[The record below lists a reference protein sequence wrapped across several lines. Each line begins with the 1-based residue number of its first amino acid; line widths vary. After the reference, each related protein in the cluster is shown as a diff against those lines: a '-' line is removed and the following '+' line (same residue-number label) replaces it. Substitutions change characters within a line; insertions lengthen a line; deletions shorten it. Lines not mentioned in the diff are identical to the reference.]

1 MNLYT
6 WFSPGSNVGMGVK
19 LGDIIP
25 PEAVEKI
32 RLEALAGRAV
42 ALDAYNT
49 LYQFITIIRGPDGR
63 PLMDRHGRITSH
75 LSGLFFRTINF
86 MKAGL
91 KPIYVYDGRPP
102 ELKRATVEKRE
113 ERRMEAAQLYERALA
128 EGRLE
133 EARKYA
139 QQAATLNEYIVES
152 SKKLL
157 TLMGVPVV
165 QAPSEGEAQAA
176 YMARRGDAYA
186 SASQDM
192 DSLLFGSPRLV
203 RNLSIVGRRKLPGRK
218 EYVEVE
224 PELIYLDRLL
234 ERLGLTRDQLIDV
247 AILVGTDYCEG
258 VKGVGP
264 KRALKLIREYGSAE
278 KVLKHLG
285 VSLEIEPE
293 KIRDIFLNPRVSDE
307 YRVEWREPDYGGVEG
322 MLCGEHDFSPE
333 RVRKALGELKTAF
346 EKERGKT
353 SLDAWL

>member
-1 MNLYT
+1 
-6 WFSPGSNVGMGVK
+6 MGVK

-25 PEAVEKI
+25 PEAVEK
-32 RLEALAGRAV
+32 LSLQALAGKAV

-49 LYQFITIIRGPDGR
+49 LYQFIAIIRGPDGR
-63 PLMDRHGRITSH
+63 PLMDRRGRITSH

-86 MKAGL
+86 LKFGM

-113 ERRMEAAQLYERALA
+113 ERRAEAAELYQKALR
-128 EGRLE
+128 EGRVE

-139 QQAATLNEYIVES
+139 QQAATLNEFIVES

-157 TLMGVPVV
+157 TLMGVPVI

-176 YMARRGDAYA
+176 YIAKKGDAHA

-192 DSLLFGSPRLV
+192 DSLLFGSPRLL

-224 PELIYLDRLL
+224 PEMIYLDKLL
-234 ERLGLTRDQLIDV
+234 ESLKITREQLIDI

-258 VKGVGP
+258 VRGVGP
-264 KRALKLIREYGSAE
+264 KTALKLIKQHGSAE
-278 KVLKHLG
+278 AALKSLG
-285 VSLEIEPE
+285 KSLEVEPAE
-293 KIRDIFLNPRVSDE
+293 IRKAFLNPNVTED
-307 YRVEWREPDYGGVEG
+307 YALEWREPDYDGVKQ
-322 MLCGEHDFSPE
+322 MLCGEHDFSEE
-333 RVRKALGELKTAF
+333 RVDKALGELKTSF
-346 EKERGKT
+346 QKQKGVT